1 VENFRSK
8 GTMCEDWTSF
18 DFLGVRS
25 LAYLLISLNKTKEK
39 YVLKKNNTSLNN
51 KSKPQNG
58 SSWGKKINKTY

>member
-1 VENFRSK
+1 
-8 GTMCEDWTSF
+8 MCEDWTSF